1 MLSNQSFGK
10 MVPFEDHNAQIQ
22 NSILEYGEVV
32 SGAETYSNVLE
43 EVDGDHLEVH
53 GDLEYLTSVRFL
65 EKELNESG
73 EEVYSLTETADGY
86 LERFKDEPSIS
97 VGNDRKMAEI
107 KYKDRVLRLE
117 RDGATVLIYENEEEV
132 PAGDINTM
140 SGEIAAKNIEDPDLD
155 RIEREI

>member
-1 MLSNQSFGK
+1 MSSNQSFGK

-32 SGAETYSNVLE
+32 SSAETYSNVLE
-43 EVDGDHLEVH
+43 EVDGDHLDVH

>member
-1 MLSNQSFGK
+1 

-32 SGAETYSNVLE
+32 SSAETYSNVLE
-43 EVDGDHLEVH
+43 EVDGDHLDVH